1 MSFGNNLQFL
11 RKMHNR
17 ITQEEL
23 AEKLGVSRQT
33 ISKWEQDL
41 AYPEI
46 EKMIDLCQI
55 FSCTMDQLVREEM
68 NNHNEAFSD
77 IFIREVEPAT
87 YIQYAVISCEPE
99 DDAISHMKQWAEA
112 NQYKEPDL
120 IGWDFPYVSQ
130 EQINVYHMHGYTAA
144 IFLPKD
150 HSYQTQGFNVMKQR
164 RQNYIV
170 LSIREPF
177 RAPFV
182 LIPNAYKTLMYY
194 MKVNGMKHVEDKE
207 VISCFERE
215 YTKDEVQ
222 YMDIYIAVE
231 M

>member
-77 IFIREVEPAT
+77 IFICEVEPTT

-99 DDAISHMKQWAEA
+99 DDAISHMKQWAEV
-112 NQYKEPDL
+112 NQCKEPDL
-120 IGWDFPYVSQ
+120 VGWDSLTFHKNRSMSIICMV
-130 EQINVYHMHGYTAA
+130 I
-144 IFLPKD
+144 
-150 HSYQTQGFNVMKQR
+150 R
-164 RQNYIV
+164 RLFFCLRNILIKHRV
-170 LSIREPF
+170 L
-177 RAPFV
+177 
-182 LIPNAYKTLMYY
+182 L
-194 MKVNGMKHVEDKE
+194 
-207 VISCFERE
+207 
-215 YTKDEVQ
+215 
-222 YMDIYIAVE
+222 
-231 M
+231 

>member
-1 MSFGNNLQFL
+1 
-11 RKMHNR
+11 
-17 ITQEEL
+17 
-23 AEKLGVSRQT
+23 
-33 ISKWEQDL
+33 
-41 AYPEI
+41 
-46 EKMIDLCQI
+46 
-55 FSCTMDQLVREEM
+55 
-68 NNHNEAFSD
+68 
-77 IFIREVEPAT
+77 
-87 YIQYAVISCEPE
+87 
-99 DDAISHMKQWAEA
+99 
-112 NQYKEPDL
+112 
-120 IGWDFPYVSQ
+120 
-130 EQINVYHMHGYTAA
+130 
-144 IFLPKD
+144 
-150 HSYQTQGFNVMKQR
+150 MKQR